1 MNAMTRRSS
10 RKDVAQ
16 MRVVT
21 KPSGCLIGGA
31 VSVVLF
37 LVVGYWFQVGFDSYA
52 QAPETPAAPQKDK
65 STDQYKY
72 MGAGSCSA
80 TGCHGQ
86 LDPKKRKFTILQDEF
101 YRWLWNSEKPPVP
114 GNPDSVI
121 DFGHSKAFENLKTP
135 DSQRMAKNL
144 GIKSPESEP
153 RCLACHAVPV
163 EDNRKGPNYDLTE
176 GVTCE
181 GCHGPAEQ
189 WLGPH
194 TRKDWDKK
202 KGAAYGM
209 LDTENLVKRAERC
222 LVCHMGTDKVI
233 VDHELIGAGH
243 PRLNF
248 ELDTFSALM
257 PVHWLPPKEKAERDW
272 LGAKAWLVGQ
282 AVALR
287 HQVELLSSSR
297 KSQAVLGPDL
307 IYFDCYACHHD
318 VVDRVRGVSEGEK
331 KLQRWR
337 VRDYT
342 GKRPGRLVW
351 NAASYTV
358 FSHAVREIAPDQASA
373 LDQVVASFHDAL
385 TGKSSMGELEQAL
398 TKLQRL
404 SEELVPTVEQHKF
417 TQKEVWSIM
426 RRISGDASGIANAG
440 FQSAE
445 QAVLAISTL
454 QGSYEEA
461 MGPLPNTKAL
471 AASIN
476 QLNTDIVLGQKFNL
490 VQFGQ
495 HLTALRKLLEPDAPP
510 LSRTGTTTPKP
521 DS

>member
-1 MNAMTRRSS
+1 VTRGTALLRKGVVEMT
-10 RKDVAQ
+10 
-16 MRVVT
+16 VVT
-21 KPSGCLIGGA
+21 KSSGRLIGVA
-31 VSVVLF
+31 VGVVLF
-37 LVVGYWFQVGFDSYA
+37 MMQGYFFQVGFNA
-52 QAPETPAAPQKDK
+52 QAQALETPVAPPKDK
-65 STDQYKY
+65 STDPYKY

-80 TGCHGQ
+80 TGCHGL
-86 LDPKKRKFTILQDEF
+86 LDPKKRKFSILQDEF

-114 GNPDSVI
+114 GDPDSVI
-121 DFGHSKAFENLKTP
+121 DFGHSKAFDNLKTP

-144 GIKSPESEP
+144 GIKSAESEP
-153 RCLACHAVPV
+153 RCLACHTVPV

-181 GCHGPAEQ
+181 GCHGPAKQ

-209 LDTENLVKRAERC
+209 LDTKNLVKRAERC
-222 LVCHMGTDKVI
+222 LVCHLGTDKAI

-272 LGAKAWLVGQ
+272 LGAKTWVVGQ

-287 HQVELLSSSR
+287 HQVDLLSSSR
-297 KSQAVLGPDL
+297 KSQAVRWPDL
-307 IYFDCYACHHD
+307 IHFDCYACHHD

-337 VRDYT
+337 VKDYT
-342 GKRPGRLVW
+342 GKKPGRLVW

-358 FSHAVREIAPDQASA
+358 FSHAVREIAPDKASA
-373 LDQVVASFHDAL
+373 LDQVVTNFHDSL
-385 TGKSSMGELEQAL
+385 TGKSSMAEVEQAL

-404 SEELVPTVEQHKF
+404 SEELVLTVEQHKF

-426 RRISGDASGIANAG
+426 RRLTGDAMGIANAG

-454 QGSYEEA
+454 QGAYEEA
-461 MGPLPNTKAL
+461 MGPLPNKKAI
-471 AASIN
+471 AASID
-476 QLNTDIVLGQKFNL
+476 QLNADIVLGQKFNL

-495 HLTALRKLLEPDAPP
+495 HLTALRKLLEPEAPP
-510 LSRTGTTTPKP
+510 LSSTGSATSKP
-521 DS
+521 VS

>member
-1 MNAMTRRSS
+1 MSAITKGSS
-10 RKDVAQ
+10 KKDVVEMTVVAKSSGRLI
-16 MRVVT
+16 RV
-21 KPSGCLIGGA
+21 A

-37 LVVGYWFQVGFDSYA
+37 MILGYWLQVGFDSHA
-52 QAPETPAAPQKDK
+52 QMSETSVAPPKDK
-65 STDQYKY
+65 STDPNKY

-86 LDPKKRKFTILQDEF
+86 LDPKKRKFSILQDEY
-101 YRWLWNSEKPPVP
+101 YRWIWNAEKEKDKV
-114 GNPDSVI
+114 
-121 DFGHSKAFENLKTP
+121 DFGHSLAFENLKTP

-144 GIKSPESEP
+144 GIKNAESEP

-163 EDNRKGPNYDLTE
+163 ADNRKGPNYDLTE

-222 LVCHMGTDKVI
+222 LVCHMGTDNVI

-257 PVHWLPPKEKAERDW
+257 PIHWLPPKEKAERDW

-337 VRDYT
+337 VKDYA
-342 GKRPGRLVW
+342 GKKPGRLLW
-351 NAASYTV
+351 NTASYTV
-358 FSHAVREIAPDQASA
+358 FRHAVREIAPDKASA
-373 LDQVVASFHDAL
+373 LDQVATSFHDSL
-385 TGKSSMGELEQAL
+385 TGKSSMAEFEQAL

-404 SEELVPTVEQHKF
+404 SEELVSVVEQHKF

-426 RRISGDASGIANAG
+426 RRIADDGSGIANAG

-445 QAVLAISTL
+445 QAVLAISAL
-454 QGSYEEA
+454 RGSYEEA
-461 MGPLPNTKAL
+461 MGPLPNKKAL
-471 AASIN
+471 AASID

-495 HLTALRKLLEPDAPP
+495 HFAALRKLLEPEAPP
-510 LSRTGTTTPKP
+510 LSGAGLATSKP

>member
-1 MNAMTRRSS
+1 MT
-10 RKDVAQ
+10 
-16 MRVVT
+16 VVT
-21 KPSGCLIGGA
+21 KSSGRLSGVA

-37 LVVGYWFQVGFDSYA
+37 MMLGYWLQIGIDSQA
-52 QAPETPAAPQKDK
+52 QTTEEAVAPPKDK
-65 STDQYKY
+65 SPDRYKY
-72 MGAGSCSA
+72 MGAASCGGP
-80 TGCHGQ
+80 GCHGQ
-86 LDPKKRKFTILQDEF
+86 LNPNKRKFSIQQDEY
-101 YRWLWNSEKPPVP
+101 YRWLWNAEKEK
-114 GNPDSVI
+114 DKL
-121 DFGHSKAFENLKTP
+121 DFGHSMAFENLKTP

-144 GIKSPESEP
+144 GIRNAESEP
-153 RCLACHAVPV
+153 RCLACHAVDV
-163 EDNRKGPNYDLTE
+163 DQAHRGANYDLQE

-181 GCHGPAEQ
+181 GCHGPSEQ

-222 LVCHMGTDKVI
+222 LDCHLGTDKAF

-257 PVHWLPPKEKAERDW
+257 PIHWLPPKEKAERDW
-272 LGAKAWLVGQ
+272 LGAKTWVVGQ

-297 KSQAVLGPDL
+297 KSQAVRWPDL
-307 IYFDCYACHHD
+307 VYFDCYACHHD

-337 VRDYT
+337 VKDYT
-342 GKRPGRLVW
+342 GKKPGRLVW

-358 FSHAVREIAPDQASA
+358 FSHAVREIAPDKASA
-373 LDQVVASFHDAL
+373 LDQVVTNFHDSL
-385 TGKSSMGELEQAL
+385 TGKSSMAEFEQAL

-404 SEELVPTVEQHKF
+404 SEELVSIVEQHKF

-426 RRISGDASGIANAG
+426 RRLAGDASGIANAG

-461 MGPLPNTKAL
+461 IGPLPNKKAI
-471 AASIN
+471 AASID

-495 HLTALRKLLEPDAPP
+495 HLTALRKLLEPETPP
-510 LSRTGTTTPKP
+510 LGSTGSNTSKP
-521 DS
+521 VS

>member
-1 MNAMTRRSS
+1 MKPLTKSS
-10 RKDVAQ
+10 VR
-16 MRVVT
+16 
-21 KPSGCLIGGA
+21 LIGVM
-31 VSVVLF
+31 VSTVFFMVL
-37 LVVGYWFQVGFDSYA
+37 GCWFQVGFDSHA
-52 QAPETPAAPQKDK
+52 QTPETPLAPPKDK
-65 STDQYKY
+65 SPDLYKF
-72 MGAGSCSA
+72 MGAASCGGP
-80 TGCHGQ
+80 GCHGQ
-86 LDPKKRKFTILQDEF
+86 LDPKKRKFPIKQDEYF
-101 YRWLWNSEKPPVP
+101 RWLWNAETPPDSR
-114 GNPDSVI
+114 NPDSII
-121 DFGHSKAFENLKTP
+121 DFGHSKAFENLKTA

-144 GIKSPESEP
+144 GIKNAESEP

-163 EDNRKGPNYDLTE
+163 EDNRKGANYELQE

-202 KGAAYGM
+202 KGAAFGM
-209 LDTENLVKRAERC
+209 LDTKNLVKRAERC
-222 LVCHMGTDKVI
+222 LVCHLGTDKAI

-248 ELDTFSALM
+248 ELDAFSALM

-272 LGAKAWLVGQ
+272 LGAKTWVVGQ
-282 AVALR
+282 AVTLR
-287 HQVELLSSSR
+287 HQLELLSASR
-297 KSQAVLGPDL
+297 KSRAVLGPDL

-337 VRDYT
+337 VKDYT
-342 GKRPGRLVW
+342 GRKPGRLIW
-351 NAASYTV
+351 NAANYTV
-358 FSHAVREIAPDQASA
+358 FRHAVRDIAPDKAGA
-373 LDQVVASFHDAL
+373 LDQVVSNFHDAL
-385 TGKSSMGELEQAL
+385 TGKSSMTEFEQAL
-398 TKLQRL
+398 SKLQRL
-404 SEELVPTVEQHKF
+404 SEELVLTVEQHKL

-426 RRISGDASGIANAG
+426 RRISGDASNIANAG

-454 QGSYEEA
+454 QSSYEEA
-461 MGPLPNTKAL
+461 MGPLPNGKAI
-471 AASIN
+471 AASID

-495 HLTALRKLLEPDAPP
+495 HLTALRKLLEPDAP
-510 LSRTGTTTPKP
+510 SSSSTGAVTSKP
-521 DS
+521 TS